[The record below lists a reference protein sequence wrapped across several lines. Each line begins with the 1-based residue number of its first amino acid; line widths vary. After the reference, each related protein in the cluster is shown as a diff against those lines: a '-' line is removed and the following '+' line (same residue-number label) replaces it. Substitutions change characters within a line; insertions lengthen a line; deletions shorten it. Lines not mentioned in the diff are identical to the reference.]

1 MRTANPALNTKAFER
16 VGYVPEGSEMTLTG
30 TVNKTA
36 LLLLLAVVPAAW
48 VWGQAFSWG
57 GFNPALIFGSMIGG
71 LVVAFVTIFKQE
83 WSPYTAPAY
92 AVLEGVVLGGIS
104 AMLEARYPG
113 IVLQAVV
120 LTFAVLVCM
129 LVAYRTGMIQATD
142 RFRRGVIAATG
153 AVFVTYMLSFVLSFF
168 GITVPFLHEGG
179 LFGIAVSLVIVV
191 IAALNLVLDFDFIER
206 GVDAGA
212 PKYMEWYAAF
222 GLMVTL
228 VWLYME
234 ILRLLSKMNR
244 R

>member
-1 MRTANPALNTKAFER
+1 RTSNPVLSNKAFER
-16 VGYVPEGSEMTLTG
+16 VGYAPEGAEMTLTG
-30 TVNKTA
+30 TVNKTG
-36 LLLLLAVVPAAW
+36 LLLVLAIVPAAW

-57 GFNPALIFGSMIGG
+57 GVSPALIFGSMIGA
-71 LVVAFVTIFKQE
+71 LIVAFVTIFKQE

-120 LTFAVLVCM
+120 LTFAVLACM
-129 LVAYRTGMIQATD
+129 LVAYRTGMIRATD
-142 RFRRGVIAATG
+142 RFRRGVVAATG
-153 AVFVTYMLSFVLSFF
+153 AVFLTYMLSFVLSFF
-168 GITVPFLHEGG
+168 GMSVPFINGG
-179 LFGIAVSLVIVV
+179 GFFGIVISLVIVV

-234 ILRLLSKMNR
+234 ILRLLSKVNR